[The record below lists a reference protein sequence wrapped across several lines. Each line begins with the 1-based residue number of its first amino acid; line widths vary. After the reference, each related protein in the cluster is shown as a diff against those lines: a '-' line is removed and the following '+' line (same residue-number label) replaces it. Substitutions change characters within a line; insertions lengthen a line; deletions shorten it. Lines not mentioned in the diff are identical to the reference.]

1 MANHHDDFDEIPSL
15 VPERDELVQ
24 HRKRKRGTASTG
36 GSAGV
41 RTEEIVVTRT
51 SGGVIFLLTFLFLG
65 MLATGG
71 AGYFFYQQGLG
82 TQQELLDARS
92 RLMQLEGRLN
102 MVDQAA
108 SQSSLDLV
116 EKVEFNFSEIDKLW
130 AARNTLR
137 SELGELKTLATQ
149 LKEDSTSLEAAV
161 ANHGNML
168 TQNSN
173 LVGTI
178 QARIEE
184 INRNFGGMSN
194 LGQQLTV
201 INADLNRVKT
211 AMSSVEA
218 DVETRL
224 QSAEQDIES
233 INVYRLQLNQTMSAL
248 QDSVNRLQQ
257 RVGQ

>member
-1 MANHHDDFDEIPSL
+1 MANHQDDFDQIPSI

-24 HRKRKRGTASTG
+24 HRKRKRGTAASS
-36 GSAGV
+36 GSASV
-41 RTEEIVVTRT
+41 RGEEIVVART
-51 SGGVIFLLTFLFLG
+51 GGGVIFLLTFLFLG
-65 MLATGG
+65 LCASGA
-71 AGYFFYQQGLG
+71 AGYFFYEQGLG
-82 TQQELLDARS
+82 TEQELLNARN
-92 RLMQLEGRLN
+92 RLMQLESRLN

-108 SQSSLDLV
+108 NQSSLDLV
-116 EKVEFNFSEIDKLW
+116 EKVEFNASEIRKLW
-130 AARNTLR
+130 DARNAMRT
-137 SELGELKTLATQ
+137 EVGEIKALATQ
-149 LKEDSTSLEAAV
+149 LKDTSEALEKAV
-161 ANHGNML
+161 ANHGGML

-178 QARIEE
+178 QTRIEE

-211 AMSSVEA
+211 AMSSVESG
-218 DVETRL
+218 VETRL
-224 QSAEQDIES
+224 RSAEQDIES

-248 QDSVNRLQQ
+248 QDSINRLQQ